1 MSDISARITA
11 IIAEDEIPSRTLLKK
26 QLLSVW
32 PDLDIIGEA
41 ENGVEA
47 KEMIEELNPD
57 CAFLDIKM
65 PGLSGMEVA
74 RRTAGMCR
82 IVFITAYDQ
91 YAVDAFDNEAV
102 DYILKP
108 ATEERLGRTVQRLKA
123 QIESKSPIGD
133 ISETIEKLMT
143 KISTQKSVKQF
154 LQWVRAQVGD
164 SISLV
169 PVDKIYFFQAK
180 DKYTTVMTKN
190 EEYLIRKTITEL
202 TEELNPDLFFQIHR
216 STIVNAGFIDK
227 IYVLPGSRGQLRLK
241 DRPEIH
247 HISRSYSNW
256 FKLIKYRPS
265 DMKIIEP
272 L

>member
-1 MSDISARITA
+1 MSNLSGRITA

-47 KEMIEELNPD
+47 KEMIEDLKPD

-108 ATEERLGRTVQRLKA
+108 ATEERLERTVQRLKT
-123 QIESKSPIGD
+123 QIESKSPIGN

-143 KISTQKSVKQF
+143 KMNKQPVRQF

-190 EEYLIRKTITEL
+190 EEYLIRKTIQEL
-202 TEELNPDLFFQIHR
+202 EEELNPDLFFRIHR
-216 STIVNAGFIDK
+216 ATIVNAGFIDK

-247 HISRSYSNW
+247 HISRSYSHR
-256 FKLIKYRPS
+256 FKQ
-265 DMKIIEP
+265 M
-272 L
+272 

>member
-1 MSDISARITA
+1 MSDISKRITA
-11 IIAEDEIPSRTLLKK
+11 IIAEDEIPSRDLLKK
-26 QLLSVW
+26 QLYSIW
-32 PDLDIIGEA
+32 PDLDIVDEA
-41 ENGVEA
+41 ENGIEA
-47 KEMIEELNPD
+47 KQMIEDLQPD

-74 RRTAGMCR
+74 RQTAGICR
-82 IVFITAYDQ
+82 VVFITAYDQ

-108 ATEERLGRTVQRLKA
+108 ATEERLERTVQRLKA
-123 QIESKSPIGD
+123 QIESKSPIGN
-133 ISETIEKLMT
+133 ISETLEKLMI
-143 KISTQKSVKQF
+143 KMNTQQPVKQY

-169 PVDKIYFFQAK
+169 PVDKIYFFQAR

-202 TEELNPDLFFQIHR
+202 AEELNPDLFFQIHR
-216 STIVNAGFIDK
+216 STIVNASFIDK
-227 IYVLPGSRGQLRLK
+227 IYTLPGSRGQLRLK

-247 HISRSYSNW
+247 HISRSYSNR
-256 FKLIKYRPS
+256 FKQ
-265 DMKIIEP
+265 M
-272 L
+272 

>member
-1 MSDISARITA
+1 VSDNLGKFRA
-11 IIAEDEIPSRTLLKK
+11 IIAEDEIPSLNLLKK

-32 PDLDIIGEA
+32 PELDIVGEA
-41 ENGVEA
+41 ENGIEA
-47 KEMIEELNPD
+47 KRMIEELRPD

-74 RRTAGMCR
+74 RLTAGICR
-82 IVFITAYDQ
+82 VVFITAYDQ

-108 ATEERLGRTVQRLKA
+108 ATEERLERTVSRLKA
-123 QIESKSPIGD
+123 QIDSKSPIGD
-133 ISETIEKLMT
+133 ISDTLERLMS
-143 KISTQKSVKQF
+143 KMNKQQPAKQY

-169 PVDKIYFFQAK
+169 PAEKIYFFQAR

-190 EEYLIRKTITEL
+190 EEYLIRKTIAEL
-202 TEELNPDLFFQIHR
+202 AEELDPDLFFRIHR
-216 STIVNAGFIDK
+216 GTIVNASFIDK
-227 IYVLPGSRGQLRLK
+227 IYTLPGSRGQLRLK

-247 HISRSYSNW
+247 NISRSYSNR
-256 FKLIKYRPS
+256 FKQ
-265 DMKIIEP
+265 M
-272 L
+272 